1 MSRLVVQLSVRG
13 AVLLKDGRERE
24 PRVTIYTD
32 DGVRSTMER
41 RVVTQEWQAISLI
54 AVHSADWLAAVLN
67 GQLSLDAVTTL
78 GTDVGLSADKNA
90 GSARLSLAAVL
101 AEPGR
106 VHRRELTVNLLDT
119 AERRRTAAKGW
130 IEVRANTALLVNG
143 RSYPLNISV
152 EQAEQDYE
160 RRQEIRRARFAEF
173 GQLVRGWQR
182 LFDAIPQ
189 TFPAASSINCYLM
202 RSGDGMMLPSIS
214 YLLQPRPD
222 GVDVNYYENALRIIM
237 RREKLSERSLL
248 ELSVTDRRVA
258 SVGVQMLAL
267 WCNYVPYVSD
277 QAYVPLREPEQ
288 ESQSVWARVIGA
300 QSGHHLHMKHFAMEE
315 FESAEIYDA
324 DDCEGV
330 GMVIVR
336 HHGYVLAIP
345 ANRRSAVLNHVCAA
359 LRLYAPLLLLCGVTS
374 ADLGGDFAALTAPG
388 AKMGAH
394 MFALLVPVGRLM
406 RMISRVES
414 LHSTPLNLRPSTEFE
429 LNCERTRDLPI
440 LCGEGTGLLAPLPL
454 NLAEHKRLLLPPPI
468 AQTTPRAEAW
478 VVLAGARQ
486 VPGLRAAMV
495 PDARGMSL
503 FGSALGT
510 RNPVFSNNSL
520 FVTDL
525 LQAVFPDAFS
535 GGVRKWYHLAGRPGI
550 TSHFYRTA
558 QLALLPTLAEQG
570 SAVRSLVFVQRA
582 RDSPAGWSVGCT
594 FGDLLSEGTADAV
607 HEVGALP
614 EQAPDA
620 AQLRDMIE
628 EMRTEPR
635 PPALAPPPER
645 LGENNTWDR
654 TARVPSAALHAE
666 MEKQRRLAMRLG
678 LIAEI
683 QAIRHITRYAR
694 NASFVGLP
702 HLLSDCDCERRLAV
716 ELLASGDEELLA
728 ALQGESLEDLLRAF
742 VAAMP
747 SEPERRLP
755 IVGEFM
761 FNYEQWQQ
769 RSKAVILHAGES
781 IALGNAVVLRTG
793 SHADFEH
800 VTATTGGLLLQQHV
814 MIQYQ

>member
-1 MSRLVVQLSVRG
+1 MSRLIVQLSVRG
-13 AVLLKDGRERE
+13 DVLLKEGRERD
-24 PRVTIYTD
+24 PRITVYTD

-41 RVVTQEWQAISLI
+41 RVITAEWQAISLI
-54 AVHSADWLAAVLN
+54 SEHREGWREAVLN

-106 VHRRELTVNLLDT
+106 VHRRPLTVNLLDT
-119 AERRRTAAKGW
+119 AERQRTSEKGW
-130 IEVRANTALLVNG
+130 IEVRANSALLVNG
-143 RSYPLNISV
+143 RSQSLGISV
-152 EQAEQDYE
+152 EQAEQDYQQ
-160 RRQEIRRARFAEF
+160 RQELRRARFAEF

-182 LFDAIPQ
+182 MFDGLPQ
-189 TFPAASSINCYLM
+189 TFQAASTINCYLM
-202 RSGDGMMLPSIS
+202 RSGDGFMLPSTS
-214 YLLQPRPD
+214 YLLQPQPMD
-222 GVDVNYYENALRIIM
+222 VDVNYYENALRIVM
-237 RREKLSERSLL
+237 RRERLSERSLL
-248 ELSVTDRRVA
+248 DLSVTDRRLG

-277 QAYVPLREPEQ
+277 QAYVPLREPQ
-288 ESQSVWARVIGA
+288 EESSIWARVIGA
-300 QSGHHLHMKHFAMEE
+300 QSAHHLHMKHFAMEE

-345 ANRRSAVLNHVCAA
+345 AERRSAALNHVCAA

-394 MFALLVPVGRLM
+394 MFALFVPVGRLM
-406 RMISRVES
+406 RMISRVDTS
-414 LHSTPLNLRPSTEFE
+414 LTLRPTAEFE
-429 LNCERTRDLPI
+429 LNCERTRDMPI

-454 NLAEHKRLLLPPPI
+454 NLAEHKRLLLPPPSVQI
-468 AQTTPRAEAW
+468 TTPSPEAW
-478 VVLAGARQ
+478 SWFVNSPQ
-486 VPGLRAAMV
+486 VPGVQAVMV
-495 PDARGMSL
+495 PDARGMGL
-503 FGSALGT
+503 FGSVLGT

-525 LQAVFPDAFS
+525 LQAVFPTAFS
-535 GGVRKWYHLAGRPGI
+535 NGVRKWYHLASRPGI

-582 RDSPAGWSVGCT
+582 RESSSSGWSIGCT
-594 FGDLLSEGTADAV
+594 FGDLLSEGTAEAV

-620 AQLRDMIE
+620 QQLRDMIA

-635 PPALAPPPER
+635 PPALAPPPPR

-654 TARVPSAALHAE
+654 TARVPSASVHAK
-666 MEKQRRLAMRLG
+666 MEQQRRLAMRAAL
-678 LIAEI
+678 LAEI
-683 QAIRHITRYAR
+683 RSIRHITRHAR
-694 NASFVGLP
+694 NASFVGMP
-702 HLLSDCDCERRLAV
+702 HLLSECDCERRLAA
-716 ELLASGDEELLA
+716 ELLESGDEELSATL
-728 ALQGESLEDLLRAF
+728 LGETVESLLRAF

-747 SEPERRLP
+747 SEPQRRQPL
-755 IVGEFM
+755 VGEFV

-769 RSKAVILHAGES
+769 RSNAVLVQADQS
-781 IALGNAVVLRTG
+781 IVLGNAVVLRTG

-800 VTATTGGLLLQQHV
+800 VTATTGGLMLQQHV